1 MTATSVNSNSG
12 AYIDMTCGMLWST
25 PISWVA
31 SSTTLGITRVT
42 GSNGFSSDS
51 ALLFGLKSVSSMLI
65 SQKNNDKQ
73 GKRAAACEGFTL
85 GGRND
90 GQQRSTIWHLKMN
103 SYELQW
109 AVLALP
115 LGIHVYPVT
124 HHHGKG
130 IQYREWTLKDNGRI
144 ATNRNPCIEG
154 IIVFKSMESVVQRDC
169 GSALN
174 RMRANEKTVV
184 HR

>member
-1 MTATSVNSNSG
+1 MTATSVKPNSG

-73 GKRAAACEGFTL
+73 GKRAAAYEGFTL
-85 GGRND
+85 GGP
-90 GQQRSTIWHLKMN
+90 Q
-103 SYELQW
+103 
-109 AVLALP
+109 
-115 LGIHVYPVT
+115 
-124 HHHGKG
+124 
-130 IQYREWTLKDNGRI
+130 
-144 ATNRNPCIEG
+144 
-154 IIVFKSMESVVQRDC
+154 
-169 GSALN
+169 
-174 RMRANEKTVV
+174 
-184 HR
+184 